1 MYEPLAKKHI
11 RITLTSERWHLM
23 SLHTPNLLLKLDFR
37 VFKVSCEQE
46 ATHPQLFF
54 TKNYIVP
61 FTLTC
66 MLTFA
71 SKSAAEAD
79 GSVIST
85 IINSNVRG
93 TEIWT

>member
-37 VFKVSCEQE
+37 VFKVSRERE

-71 SKSAAEAD
+71 STSAAEAD